1 MKVSNILATKG
12 VNVISVR
19 PDQTLKEVAV
29 MLAQY
34 KIGALPVLDEAG
46 KLVGIISERDI
57 VREAARNDEALSK
70 RASDVMTKNVI
81 TGTPHDDIKAVVN
94 MMTDRRFRHLPI
106 LDQGKLAGIITIG
119 DVVKATLNLYQ
130 GEIDTLQTQISEG

>member
-1 MKVSNILATKG
+1 
-12 VNVISVR
+12 
-19 PDQTLKEVAV
+19 